1 MATIERRKSRGKTV
15 YYAKVRIKGQ
25 AQSATF
31 HSLSKARQ
39 WSQRVEVGILEG
51 KVSPVKHTLS
61 GLLDRYMAE
70 VLPQKKASTIPTQRA
85 QLLWWKRQ
93 LGQWQLSEVTPARIL
108 DCRTKLQRLSNGTI
122 NRYTAVLS
130 HVFTLATEW
139 QWCQENPVRKL
150 RKLRE
155 PRGRVRYL
163 SDEERHRL
171 LKACKVSANRDLYL
185 LAVLAISTGARKGEL
200 AKLTWN
206 TINLERGTLTFIDTK
221 NSTNRTV
228 PVTGLAL
235 ELLREKPRKPGKLF
249 ARNWRKAFETAV
261 RRAGLVDLRWHD
273 LRHSAASYLAM
284 NGANLLEIAEILGHK
299 SLEMVKRYAH
309 LSEAHTRQVVARM
322 NAAIF
327 DSHGHA

>member
-31 HSLSKARQ
+31 HSLSEAKE
-39 WSQRVEVGILEG
+39 WSQRLEVGILEG
-51 KVSPVKHTLS
+51 KVSPAKHTV
-61 GLLDRYMAE
+61 GELLDRYMVEA
-70 VLPQKKASTIPTQRA
+70 LPLKKASTIPTQRP
-85 QLLWWKRQ
+85 QLFWWKRH
-93 LGQWQLSEVTPARIL
+93 LGHYGLYDVTPARIL
-108 DCRTKLQRLSNGTI
+108 DCRHRLAGRSNGTI

-130 HVFTLATEW
+130 HVFTMALEW

-171 LKACKVSANRDLYL
+171 LKICKASTNRDLYL
-185 LAVLAISTGARKGEL
+185 LVVLAISTGARKGEL

-206 TINLERGTLTFIDTK
+206 TINLERGTLTFTDTK
-221 NSTNRTV
+221 NGTSRTV

-235 ELLREKPRKPGKLF
+235 ELLRGKPQKPGKLF
-249 ARNWRKAFETAV
+249 ARNWRKAFETAMK
-261 RRAGLVDLRWHD
+261 RAGLVDLRWHD

-284 NGANLLEIAEILGHK
+284 NGASLLEIAEILGHK

-309 LSEAHTRQVVARM
+309 LSEPHTTGIVARM
-322 NAAIF
+322 NQAIF
-327 DSHGHA
+327 KEEG